1 MNNEYNNIDGWI
13 DRFMHEDGWSPDS
26 RRSKRLKYFVN
37 KVVHSKI
44 AERDKKWSDEIKLM
58 TEYMMAIQSIK

>member
-1 MNNEYNNIDGWI
+1 
-13 DRFMHEDGWSPDS
+13 MHEDGWSPDS